1 MMKVLIINA
10 VYKIM
15 STGRTYSEL
24 HDYLCSLGHECK
36 IIYGQ
41 NKEDYED
48 TIYLGNYFDHKLH
61 ALLSRSTGKVGCYSS
76 NSTKKLLKF
85 LDEYKPDIVHLGNLH
100 SNFINI
106 EMLLKYLGEKNIKTT
121 LTLHDCFFYTGGCV
135 HYTLNN
141 CFKWQEKCCECKFYK
156 KQGSWFFDKT
166 NYLFNMKE
174 NYFKNIKKLG
184 VIGVS
189 DWISEEAKKSVI
201 LKNAKIIKRIYNWV
215 DLDLFKPTKINK
227 ENIEEKLK
235 NKFII
240 LGVASGWSV
249 KKGLDKF
256 IQLSKIISS
265 DFVIILI
272 GNVEAETNLPNNIIN
287 ISATNDVDE
296 LVKYYNLADVFL
308 QLSKEETFGKVVA
321 ESLACGTPAIV
332 YDSTASP
339 ELVKDGC
346 GYSIKVD
353 EEVDLIF
360 EKIKEVKVL
369 GKNYFTDNCRQK
381 ALREFNKNI
390 NCFKIVELWN
400 ELKNYD

>member
-1 MMKVLIINA
+1 MRIVIINA

-15 STGRTYSEL
+15 STGRTYFEL

-48 TIYLGNYFDHKLH
+48 AIYLGNYFDHKLH
-61 ALLSRSTGKVGCYSS
+61 ALLSRLTGKVGCYSS
-76 NSTKKLLKF
+76 NSTKKLLKL

-106 EMLLKYLGEKNIKTT
+106 EILLKYLGEKNIKTT

-141 CFKWQEKCCECKFYK
+141 CFKWQKRCYECQFYR
-156 KQGSWFFDKT
+156 KQGSWFFDRT
-166 NYLFNMKE
+166 NYLFNKKE
-174 NYFKNIKKLG
+174 NGFKNIEKLG

-189 DWISEEAKKSVI
+189 DWISDEARKSVV
-201 LKNAKIIKRIYNWV
+201 LKNAKIIKRVYDWV
-215 DLDLFKPTKINK
+215 DLDLFKPINLEEK
-227 ENIEEKLK
+227 YIEKKLK

-240 LGVASGWSV
+240 LGVASKWTLN
-249 KKGLDKF
+249 KGIDEF
-256 IQLSKIISS
+256 IKLAKILPSEY
-265 DFVIILI
+265 VIVLVGKI
-272 GNVEAETNLPNNIIN
+272 EKNNILPDNIVN
-287 ISATNDVDE
+287 ISVTNDINE
-296 LVKYYNLADVFL
+296 LVRYYNLADVFL

-321 ESLACGTPAIV
+321 EALACGTPAIV

-353 EEVDLIF
+353 EEINLIF
-360 EKIKEVKVL
+360 EKIKKVKEL
-369 GKNYFTDNCRQK
+369 GKNYFTSNCRKK
-381 ALREFNKNI
+381 ALKEFNKNI
-390 NCFKIVELWN
+390 NCSKIVDIWN
-400 ELKNYD
+400 ELKYYG